1 MKNPSKIEERKTPMN
16 LDKSQQ
22 SYEKFFIKGE
32 KMNQSDIE
40 IIPKQAFN
48 NDLDLNEEEVK
59 LFSHELSIL
68 LEKKELFKLDYADK
82 ELDKVL
88 IFSQIKN
95 RI

>member
-1 MKNPSKIEERKTPMN
+1 MN